1 MKKWL
6 LLFFGIF
13 CCCGVGMAQWY
24 SMGVEQRVD
33 PLLINRQQYKVL
45 ELVGEKWSREF
56 DGNNSQS
63 FEVVLLRSGV
73 PDIHL
78 VYQTDFWGNL
88 TYMAGSSSLF
98 LIMKQLCF
106 PSLRFQFYTK
116 KIQLDSNATNKI
128 LAYLN
133 LLVDCL
139 NACEK

>member
-1 MKKWL
+1 MMKWL
-6 LLFFGIF
+6 MLFFGIF
-13 CCCGVGMAQWY
+13 YCSGEVKAQWY

-45 ELVGEKWSREF
+45 EIGGEKWSRGF

-73 PDIHL
+73 PDIYL

-88 TYMAGSSSLF
+88 TYLAGTSSLF
-98 LIMKQLCF
+98 LMMKQVCF
-106 PSLRFQFYTK
+106 PSLRFQFYAK
-116 KIQLDSNATNKI
+116 KIQQDSSATNKI

-139 NACEK
+139 NACVK